1 MNLVRT
7 LIYKNTLTYV
17 PDACEHCGAANE
29 DYTIV
34 KNGKRKT
41 MVKLLSNQGTPCFLE
56 LHKQRFFCRQCHS
69 SFVAQTSYVKK
80 HCHFSNKLIFKLIAQ
95 CEEPRACKGI
105 AREYQVSTTSIIRYI
120 NQHAESI
127 KLRLLNDLLEH
138 IMVDEFKSV
147 KNVDGKMSFIFC
159 DSDTHEIV
167 DILPNRKKEALFDYF
182 IRFDRKTRKKVKTV
196 TMDMHR
202 PYIDLF
208 KQLFPNAKIILDR
221 FHLIQALNRELN
233 RVRIRLMNQLKTSN
247 PRLYRKLILKPSED
261 LDAIN
266 YSYQRLFKGLESQQ
280 SIVNY
285 ILNQVPELKE
295 VYIQVNRLRALI
307 MHHKSDLF
315 VEQINQDLNNTDIDK
330 RLKRVINSFKDYLP
344 EIINTLNHPTRSNGA
359 IEAMN
364 NNIKVLKRVA
374 YGFRNFYNFRNR
386 ILITYKLFGKKEN
399 QNQNQT
405 A

>member
-1 MNLVRT
+1 
-7 LIYKNTLTYV
+7 
-17 PDACEHCGAANE
+17 
-29 DYTIV
+29 
-34 KNGKRKT
+34 
-41 MVKLLSNQGTPCFLE
+41 
-56 LHKQRFFCRQCHS
+56 
-69 SFVAQTSYVKK
+69 
-80 HCHFSNKLIFKLIAQ
+80 
-95 CEEPRACKGI
+95 
-105 AREYQVSTTSIIRYI
+105 REYQVSTTSIIRYI